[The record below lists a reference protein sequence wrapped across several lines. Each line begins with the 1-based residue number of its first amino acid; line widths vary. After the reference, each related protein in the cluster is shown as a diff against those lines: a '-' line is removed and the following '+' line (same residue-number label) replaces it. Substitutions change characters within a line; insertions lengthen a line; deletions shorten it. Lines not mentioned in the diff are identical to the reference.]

1 MISYIHHINIHTA
14 YCANNVLSDYPPEW
28 KIYYT
33 LHRKRDICNVC
44 CVCLSTLNDLLHS
57 PLHMDN
63 LTMYMLMF
71 LRDTSLAECFI
82 TRRNMDTLQ
91 MYKFTSL
98 QNTVLPEALV
108 ANITW
113 IWPIPTTYVMVL
125 LESTLLSEWF
135 ITHITRTQMLPNAVA

>member
-1 MISYIHHINIHTA
+1 
-14 YCANNVLSDYPPEW
+14 
-28 KIYYT
+28 
-33 LHRKRDICNVC
+33 
-44 CVCLSTLNDLLHS
+44 
-57 PLHMDN
+57 MDN

-108 ANITW
+108 ANIT
-113 IWPIPTTYVMVL
+113 
-125 LESTLLSEWF
+125 
-135 ITHITRTQMLPNAVA
+135 